1 MWIVRLALNRPYTFV
16 VMSLLIVVLSGVT
29 LMRMAVDIF
38 PEINIP
44 VVAVVWTYPGM
55 SPDEMEKRIVTIHE
69 RAMTTTVNDIE
80 HIESQSLAGVS
91 VIKVFFQPGAKIE
104 AAVAQVNAISNA
116 VLRVLPPGITPPFII
131 RFSASNVPILQMGLS
146 GEGLSEQQ
154 VYDLGQNFIRTR
166 LATVQ
171 GAQIPLPL
179 GGKPRQVMVDLDPQ
193 ALYANNLS
201 PSDVSN
207 AINAQNLI
215 LPAGTAKIGPRDYQI
230 QLNSSPDVIEALNDL
245 PIRHVGGA
253 TTYIRDV
260 AQVRDGAAVQTNI
273 VNKDGRRGSLLTIL
287 KSGGASTLDIVARVK
302 AAMPL
307 IQGSLPDALKTDFL
321 FDQSVFV
328 RHSIEG
334 VLHEAAIAATLTGLM
349 ILLFLGSWRS
359 TLIVTISIPL
369 SILISILL
377 LSALGHTINTMTL
390 GGLALAVGI
399 LVDDAT
405 VEIENIHRN
414 LAMGKPLRRAIL
426 DGAQQI
432 ATPAFVSTLA
442 ICIVFTPVAFLTG
455 AVQSLFV
462 PLGLAVVFAMMASYF
477 LSRTL
482 VPTMVNFLLGKEVE
496 LYRQNAHELE
506 EEGIHVEP
514 HEPEL
519 DEYGQPK
526 PPPKGDVFWW
536 IHRAFNVQFE
546 RLRGAYTGIL
556 AWALGHRAFVCA
568 SFATFVGGSLLLF
581 PDLGQDFFPAVDAG
595 QIRMH
600 IRAPAGTRLEET
612 EKLFTRVEA
621 VVRKTIPA
629 HELSTVL
636 SNIGLPS
643 NGINLAFGDST
654 TVGSADGEMLIAL
667 GHHHGPTAE
676 YVARLRK
683 TLEHDFPDAEF
694 FFQPAD
700 IVGQILNFGLA
711 APIDIQISGIRRDE
725 NYKVARAIER
735 EVAKIPGAVDVH
747 LHQIVDA
754 PTLRVNVDR
763 TRAEQVGMTQRDVAG
778 SLLVSLSS
786 SGQTAPNYWIDPK
799 NGVNYPVAVQT
810 PQYLIDSIE
819 ALNNTPV
826 LAPGRDTSQ
835 AQLLSNVADVER
847 GLAPAVVNHYNVQPV
862 FDVYANVQG
871 RDLGGVAADLEKVI
885 AEIAGPVDPAT
896 GLRTKLPKGSNLIVR
911 GQVESMRSS
920 FLGLAF
926 GLVFAV
932 LLVYLLM
939 VVNFQSWLDPFIIL
953 WALPGAVAGII
964 WMLFVTRTTINVPS
978 LMGAI
983 MCIGVATANSILMV
997 TFANGRRLQGDDA
1010 VAAALA
1016 AGRTRLRPVL
1026 MTALAMIIG
1035 MLPMSLGLGEGGEQN
1050 APLGRAVIGGLTVA
1064 TFATLLFV
1072 PVVYSLLRRKAPTH
1086 RNEED

>member
-1 MWIVRLALNRPYTFV
+1 MWIVKLALRRPYTFV
-16 VMSLLIVVLSGVT
+16 VMSLLIVVLSVVT
-29 LMRMAVDIF
+29 ILRMAVDIF

-55 SPDEMEKRIVTIHE
+55 SPEEMEKRIVTIHE
-69 RAMTTTVNDIE
+69 RGMTTTVNDIE

-116 VLRVLPPGITPPFII
+116 VLRVLPPGINPPFII
-131 RFSASNVPILQMGLS
+131 RFSASNVPILQMGIG

-154 VYDLGQNFIRTR
+154 LYDLGMNFLRTR

-201 PSDVSN
+201 PSDISD

-215 LPAGTAKIGPRDYQI
+215 LPAGSAKIGPREYQV
-230 QLNSSPDVIEALNDL
+230 QLNSSPGVIEALNDL
-245 PIRHVGGA
+245 PIRHAGGV
-253 TTYIRDV
+253 TTHIRDV
-260 AQVRDGAAVQTNI
+260 AQVRDGSAVQTNI
-273 VNKDGRRGSLLTIL
+273 VNKDGQRGSLLTIL

-307 IQGSLPDALKTDFL
+307 IKGSLPDALRTDFL

-369 SILISILL
+369 SILISILIL
-377 LSALGHTINTMTL
+377 AALGHTINTMTL

-414 LAMGKPLRRAIL
+414 LAMGKPLKRAIL
-426 DGAQQI
+426 DGAEQI
-432 ATPAFVSTLA
+432 AVPAFVSTLA
-442 ICIVFTPVAFLTG
+442 ICIVFIPVSFLTG

-462 PLGLAVVFAMMASYF
+462 PLGMAVVFAMMASYF

-482 VPTMVNFLLGKEVE
+482 VPTMVNYLLGREVE

-506 EEGIHVEP
+506 EEGIHVE
-514 HEPEL
+514 HAPEL
-519 DEYGQPK
+519 DEFGRPK
-526 PPPKGDVFWW
+526 PPARGDIFWRV
-536 IHRAFNVQFE
+536 HRAFNAQFE
-546 RLRGAYTGIL
+546 KFRGLYTNVLSWSL
-556 AWALGHRAFVCA
+556 AHRGFVCLA
-568 SFATFVGGSLLLF
+568 FACFVGGSSLLF
-581 PDLGQDFFPAVDAG
+581 GELGQDFFPAVDAG

-600 IRAPAGTRLEET
+600 VRAPAGTRLEET
-612 EKLFTRVEA
+612 EKLFNKVEA
-621 VVRKTIPA
+621 IVREEIPGREVATI
-629 HELSTVL
+629 L
-636 SNIGLPS
+636 SNIGLPA
-643 NGINLAFGDST
+643 NGINLAFGDSST
-654 TVGSADGEMLIAL
+654 IGAADGEMLIAL
-667 GHHHGPTAE
+667 GEHHGPTAD
-676 YVARLRK
+676 YVARLRR
-683 TLEHDFPDAEF
+683 TLKHEFPEAEF

-711 APIDIQISGIRRDE
+711 APIDIQISGNRRDE
-725 NYKVARAIER
+725 NYKIAREIEKAI
-735 EVAKIPGAVDVH
+735 AKVPGAVDVH

-754 PTLRVNVDR
+754 PQLMVNVDR
-763 TRAEQVGMTQRDVAG
+763 TRAEQVGMTQRDVAN

-786 SGQTAPNYWIDPK
+786 SGQTNPNYWIDPK

-810 PQYLIDSIE
+810 PPHLIDSIE
-819 ALNNTPV
+819 SLNNTPIV
-826 LAPGRDTSQ
+826 GPGGTRS
-835 AQLLSNVADVER
+835 AQLLTNVADVER
-847 GLAPAVVNHYNVQPV
+847 SLAPAVVNHHNIQPV
-862 FDVYANVQG
+862 FDVYASVQG
-871 RDLGGVAADLEKVI
+871 RDLGGVAADLEKEI
-885 AEIAGPVDPAT
+885 EKIAGPVDPST
-896 GLRTKLPKGSNLIVR
+896 GLRTKLPKGSNLVLR
-911 GQVESMRSS
+911 GQVMSMRTS
-920 FLGLAF
+920 FRGLAF

-964 WMLFVTRTTINVPS
+964 WMLFLTRTTINVPS

-997 TFANGRRLQGDDA
+997 TFANGRRLLGEDA
-1010 VAAALA
+1010 VTAALA
-1016 AGRTRLRPVL
+1016 AGRTRLRPVM

-1035 MLPMSLGLGEGGEQN
+1035 MLPMSLGAGEGGEQN
-1050 APLGRAVIGGLTVA
+1050 APLGRAVIGGLVVA
-1064 TFATLLFV
+1064 TFATLFFV
-1072 PVVYSLLRRKAPTH
+1072 PVVYSLLRRQPPKIQT
-1086 RNEED
+1086 EED

>member
-1 MWIVRLALNRPYTFV
+1 MWIVKLALRRPYTFV
-16 VMSLLIVVLSGVT
+16 VMSLLIVVLSVVT
-29 LMRMAVDIF
+29 ILRMPVDIF

-55 SPDEMEKRIVTIHE
+55 SPEEMEKRIVTVHE
-69 RAMTTTVNDIE
+69 RGMTTTVNDIE

-91 VIKVFFQPGAKIE
+91 VIKVFFQPGAKVE

-116 VLRVLPPGITPPFII
+116 VLRILPPGINPPFII
-131 RFSASNVPILQMGLS
+131 RFSASNVPILQMGIG

-154 VYDLGQNFIRTR
+154 LYDLGMNFIRTR

-179 GGKPRQVMVDLDPQ
+179 GGKPRQVMVDIDPQ

-201 PSDVSN
+201 PSDVSA

-215 LPAGTAKIGPRDYQI
+215 LPAGSAKIGPREYQV
-230 QLNSSPDVIEALNDL
+230 QLNSSPGVIEALNDL
-245 PIRHVGGA
+245 PIRHAGGV
-253 TTYIRDV
+253 TTHIRDV
-260 AQVRDGAAVQTNI
+260 AQVRDGSAVQTNI

-287 KSGGASTLDIVARVK
+287 KSSGASTLDIVARVK

-307 IQGSLPDALKTDFL
+307 IQGSLPDALRTDFL

-369 SILISILL
+369 SILISILIL
-377 LSALGHTINTMTL
+377 AALGHTINTMTL

-414 LAMGKPLRRAIL
+414 LAMGKPLKRAIL
-426 DGAQQI
+426 DGAEQI
-432 ATPAFVSTLA
+432 AVPAFVSTLA
-442 ICIVFTPVAFLTG
+442 ICIVFIPVSFLSG

-462 PLGLAVVFAMMASYF
+462 PLGMAVVFAMMASYF

-482 VPTMVNFLLGKEVE
+482 IPTMVNYLLGREVE

-514 HEPEL
+514 RAPEL
-519 DEYGQPK
+519 DEFGRPK
-526 PPPKGDVFWW
+526 PPAKGDVFWRV
-536 IHRAFNVQFE
+536 HRAFNVLFE
-546 RLRGAYTGIL
+546 KFRGVYTGLL
-556 AWALGHRAFVCA
+556 AWSLGHRGFVCVAFA
-568 SFATFVGGSLLLF
+568 SFVGGSSLLF
-581 PDLGQDFFPAVDAG
+581 GELGQDFFPAVDAG

-600 IRAPAGTRLEET
+600 VRAPAGTRLEET
-612 EKLFTRVEA
+612 EKLFNKVEEM
-621 VVRKTIPA
+621 VRKAIPKHEVETI
-629 HELSTVL
+629 L
-636 SNIGLPS
+636 SNIGLPA
-643 NGINLAFGDST
+643 NGINLAFGDSS
-654 TVGSADGEMLIAL
+654 TVGTADGEMLIAL

-676 YVARLRK
+676 YVASLRRSLK
-683 TLEHDFPDAEF
+683 HEFPEAEF

-711 APIDIQISGIRRDE
+711 APIDIQIAGNRRDE
-725 NYKVARAIER
+725 NYKIAREIEKAI
-735 EVAKIPGAVDVH
+735 AKVPGAVDVH
-747 LHQIVDA
+747 LHQVVDA
-754 PTLRVNVDR
+754 PQLMVNVDR
-763 TRAEQVGMTQRDVAG
+763 TRAEQVGMTQRDVAN

-810 PQYLIDSIE
+810 PPHLIDSIE
-819 ALNNTPV
+819 SLNNTPIV
-826 LAPGRDTSQ
+826 GPGGTQS
-835 AQLLSNVADVER
+835 AQLLANVADVER
-847 GLAPAVVNHYNVQPV
+847 GLAPGVVSHHNVQPV

-871 RDLGGVAADLEKVI
+871 RDLGGVAADLEKEI
-885 AEIAGPVDPAT
+885 DRIAGPVDPAT
-896 GLRTKLPKGSNLIVR
+896 GLRSKLPKGSNLVIR
-911 GQVESMRSS
+911 GQVMSMRTS
-920 FLGLAF
+920 FRGLAF

-964 WMLFVTRTTINVPS
+964 WMLFLSRTTINVPS

-997 TFANGRRLQGDDA
+997 TFANGRRLLGEDA
-1010 VAAALA
+1010 MTAALA
-1016 AGRTRLRPVL
+1016 AGRTRLRPVV

-1035 MLPMSLGLGEGGEQN
+1035 MLPMSLGAGEGGEQN
-1050 APLGRAVIGGLTVA
+1050 APLGRAVIGGLAVA
-1064 TFATLLFV
+1064 TFATLFFV
-1072 PVVYSLLRRKAPTH
+1072 PVIYSLLRRQAPKILT
-1086 RNEED
+1086 EED

>member
-1 MWIVRLALNRPYTFV
+1 MWIVRLALRRPYTFV

-29 LMRMAVDIF
+29 LLRMPIDIF

-55 SPDEMEKRIVTIHE
+55 APDEMEKRIVTIHE

-116 VLRVLPPGITPPFII
+116 VLKVLPPGITPPFII
-131 RFSASNVPILQMGLS
+131 RFSASNVPILQVGVG

-154 VYDLGQNFIRTR
+154 LYDLGQNFIRTR

-201 PSDVSN
+201 ASDISA

-215 LPAGTAKIGPRDYQI
+215 LPAGNAKIGPRDYQV
-230 QLNSSPDVIEALNDL
+230 QLNSSPDVLEALNEL

-253 TTYIRDV
+253 TVHIRDV

-273 VNKDGRRGSLLTIL
+273 VVKDGQRGSLLTIL
-287 KSGGASTLDIVARVK
+287 KAGGASTLDIVARVK

-307 IQGSLPDALKTDFL
+307 IKASLPDALKIDFL

-334 VLHEAAIAATLTGLM
+334 VLHEAAIAAVLTGLM

-369 SILISILL
+369 SILISILIL
-377 LSALGHTINTMTL
+377 AALGHTINTMTL

-414 LAMGKPLRRAIL
+414 LAMGKPLKRAIL
-426 DGAQQI
+426 DGAEQI
-432 ATPAFVSTLA
+432 AVPAFVSTLA
-442 ICIVFTPVAFLTG
+442 ICIVFIPVTFLSG
-455 AVQSLFV
+455 AAQSLFT
-462 PLGLAVVFAMMASYF
+462 PLGMAVAFAMMASYF

-482 VPTMVNFLLGKEVE
+482 VPTMVNGLLGKEVA
-496 LYRQNAHELE
+496 LYRQNTHELE
-506 EEGIHVEP
+506 EEGIHVE
-514 HEPEL
+514 HAPEL
-519 DEYGQPK
+519 DEFGQAK
-526 PPPKGDVFWW
+526 PPAKGDIFWR
-536 IHRAFNVQFE
+536 IHRAFNHQFE
-546 RLRGAYTGIL
+546 KVRGLYTGML
-556 AWALGHRAFVCA
+556 DWSLHHRWFVCLV
-568 SFATFVGGSLLLF
+568 FAGFVGGTSLLF
-581 PDLGQDFFPAVDAG
+581 PELGQDFFPTVDAG

-600 IRAPAGTRLEET
+600 IRAPSGTRLEET
-612 EKLFTRVEA
+612 ETLFTRVEE
-621 VVRKTIPA
+621 VVRKIIPA
-629 HELSTVL
+629 HEVATIL
-636 SNIGLPS
+636 SNIGLPA
-643 NGINLAFGDST
+643 NGINLAFGDSA
-654 TVGSADGEMLIAL
+654 TVGSADGEMLISL
-667 GHHHGPTAE
+667 HEEHGSTPAYIAE
-676 YVARLRK
+676 LRK
-683 TLEHDFPDAEF
+683 VLSHDFPEATF

-725 NYKVARAIER
+725 NYKVAREIEK

-754 PTLRVNVDR
+754 PKLQVNVDR
-763 TRAEQVGMTQRDVAG
+763 TRAEQVGLTQRDVAS

-786 SGQTAPNYWIDPK
+786 SGQVAPNYWIDPK

-810 PQYLIDSIE
+810 PQRLIDSIE
-819 ALNNTPV
+819 ALNNTPIIGPNGP
-826 LAPGRDTSQ
+826 ADS
-835 AQLLSNVADVER
+835 AQLLSNVADVDR
-847 GLAPAVVNHYNVQPV
+847 DVAPAVVNHYNVQPV
-862 FDVYANVQG
+862 FDVYASVQG

-885 AEIAGPVDPAT
+885 EKIAGPVDPQT
-896 GLRTKLPKGSNLIVR
+896 GIRTKLPKGSNLVLR
-911 GQVESMRSS
+911 GQVESMQSS
-920 FLGLAF
+920 FRGLAF

-964 WMLFVTRTTINVPS
+964 WMLYATQTTINVPS

-1010 VAAALA
+1010 LTAALA
-1016 AGRTRLRPVL
+1016 AGRTRFRPVL

-1035 MLPMSLGLGEGGEQN
+1035 MLPMSLGMGEGGEQN
-1050 APLGRAVIGGLTVA
+1050 APLGRAVIGGLSVA
-1064 TFATLLFV
+1064 TMATLFFV
-1072 PVVYSLLRRKAPTH
+1072 PVIYSLLRRKTPVLLT
-1086 RNEED
+1086 NED

>member
-1 MWIVRLALNRPYTFV
+1 M
-16 VMSLLIVVLSGVT
+16 LIVVLSGVT
-29 LMRMAVDIF
+29 LLRMPIDIF

-91 VIKVFFQPGAKIE
+91 VIKVFFQPGAKVE

-131 RFSASNVPILQMGLS
+131 RFSASNVPVLQVGV
-146 GEGLSEQQ
+146 GGDGLSEQEL
-154 VYDLGQNFIRTR
+154 YDIGQNFIRTR

-179 GGKPRQVMVDLDPQ
+179 GGKPRQVMVDLDPD

-201 PSDVSN
+201 PSDVSL

-215 LPAGTAKIGPRDYQI
+215 LPAGNAKIGPRDYQV
-230 QLNSSPDVIEALNDL
+230 QLNSSPDVLEALNEL
-245 PIRHVGGA
+245 PIRQVGAA
-253 TTYIRDV
+253 TIHIRDV
-260 AQVRDGAAVQTNI
+260 AQVRDGGAVQSNI
-273 VNKDGRRGSLLTIL
+273 IVKDGQRGSLLTIL
-287 KSGGASTLDIVARVK
+287 KAGGASTLDIVARVK

-307 IQGSLPDALKTDFL
+307 ILGSLPDSLKTDFL

-334 VLHEAAIAATLTGLM
+334 VLHEAAIAAVLTGLM

-369 SILISILL
+369 SILIAILIL
-377 LSALGHTINTMTL
+377 AALGHTINTMTL

-414 LAMGKPLRRAIL
+414 LAMGKPLKRAIL
-426 DGAQQI
+426 DGAEQI
-432 ATPAFVSTLA
+432 AVPAFVSTLA
-442 ICIVFTPVAFLTG
+442 ICIVFIPVSFLSG
-455 AVQSLFV
+455 AAQSLFT
-462 PLGLAVVFAMMASYF
+462 PLGMAVAFAMMASYF

-482 VPTMVNFLLGKEVE
+482 VPTMVNGLLGKEVE

-506 EEGIHVEP
+506 EEGIHVE
-514 HEPEL
+514 HTPEL
-519 DEYGQPK
+519 DEFGQPK
-526 PPPKGDVFWW
+526 PPAKGDLFWR
-536 IHRAFNVQFE
+536 IHRLFNRQFE
-546 RLRGAYTGIL
+546 KVRGQYTRLL
-556 AWALGHRAFVCA
+556 EWALGHRLLTCLVFA
-568 SFATFVGGSLLLF
+568 SFVGGTSLLF
-581 PDLGQDFFPAVDAG
+581 PELGQDFFPEVDAG

-600 IRAPAGTRLEET
+600 IRAPSGTRLEET
-612 EKLFTRVEA
+612 EKLFTQVEE
-621 VVRKTIPA
+621 VVRKTIPK
-629 HELSTVL
+629 HEVSTIL
-636 SNIGLPS
+636 SNIGLPA
-643 NGINLAFGDST
+643 NGINLAFGDSS

-667 GHHHGPTAE
+667 GEEHEPTGE
-676 YVARLRK
+676 YVAKLRK
-683 TLEHDFPDAEF
+683 ILPHQFPNASF

-711 APIDIQISGIRRDE
+711 APIDIQISGVRRDE
-725 NYKVARAIER
+725 NYKVARMIEQ
-735 EVAKIPGAVDVH
+735 EVARIPGAVDVH
-747 LHQIVDA
+747 LHQIVDS
-754 PTLRVNVDR
+754 PRLLVNVDR
-763 TRAEQVGMTQRDVAG
+763 TRAEQVGLTQRDVAN

-786 SGQTAPNYWIDPK
+786 SGQVSPNYWIDPK

-810 PQYLIDSIE
+810 PQRLIDSLE
-819 ALNNTPV
+819 ALNNTPII
-826 LAPGRDTSQ
+826 APNASTDS
-835 AQLLSNVADVER
+835 AQLLSNVADIDR
-847 GLAPAVVNHYNVQPV
+847 GVAPAVVNHYNVQPV
-862 FDVYANVQG
+862 FDVYASVQG
-871 RDLGGVAADLEKVI
+871 RDLGSVAAELDKVIEKV
-885 AEIAGPVDPAT
+885 AGPADPVT
-896 GLRTKLPKGSNLIVR
+896 GIRSKLPKGSNLVVR

-920 FLGLAF
+920 FQGLAF
-926 GLVFAV
+926 GLIFAV

-964 WMLFVTRTTINVPS
+964 WMLYATQTTISVPS

-997 TFANGRRLQGDDA
+997 TFANSRRLAGDSA
-1010 VAAALA
+1010 TAAALA
-1016 AGRTRLRPVL
+1016 AGKTRFRPVL
-1026 MTALAMIIG
+1026 MTAMAMIIG
-1035 MLPMSLGLGEGGEQN
+1035 MLPMSLGMGEGGEQN
-1050 APLGRAVIGGLTVA
+1050 APLGRAVIGGLSVA
-1064 TFATLLFV
+1064 TLTTLFIV
-1072 PVVYSLLRRKAPTH
+1072 PTIYSLLRRKAPVEYSD
-1086 RNEED
+1086 EEE

>member
-1 MWIVRLALNRPYTFV
+1 MWIVKLALRRPYTFV
-16 VMSLLIVVLSGVT
+16 VMSLLIVVLSVVT
-29 LMRMAVDIF
+29 INRMPVDIF

-55 SPDEMEKRIVTIHE
+55 SPEEMEKRIVTVHE
-69 RAMTTTVNDIE
+69 RGMTTTVNDIE
-80 HIESQSLAGVS
+80 HIESQSLAGIS

-116 VLRVLPPGITPPFII
+116 VLRVLPPGINPPFIV
-131 RFSASNVPILQMGLS
+131 RFSASNVPILQMGIG

-154 VYDLGQNFIRTR
+154 LYDLGYNFIRTR

-201 PSDVSN
+201 PADVSA

-215 LPAGTAKIGPRDYQI
+215 LPAGSAKIGPREYQV

-245 PIRHVGGA
+245 PIRHAGGV
-253 TTYIRDV
+253 TTHIRDV
-260 AQVRDGAAVQTNI
+260 AQVRDGSSVQTNI

-287 KSGGASTLDIVARVK
+287 KSGGASTLDIVARVR

-307 IQGSLPDALKTDFL
+307 IKGGLPDALRTDFL

-369 SILISILL
+369 SILISILIL
-377 LSALGHTINTMTL
+377 AAMGHTLNTMTL

-414 LAMGKPLRRAIL
+414 LAMGKPLKRAIL
-426 DGAQQI
+426 DGAEQI
-432 ATPAFVSTLA
+432 AVPAFVSTLA
-442 ICIVFTPVAFLTG
+442 ICIVFIPVSFLTG

-482 VPTMVNFLLGKEVE
+482 VPTMVNYLLGREVV

-506 EEGIHVEP
+506 EEGIHVEHTP
-514 HEPEL
+514 DL
-519 DEYGQPK
+519 DEFGQPK
-526 PPPKGDVFWW
+526 PPAKGDIFWRV
-536 IHRAFNVQFE
+536 HRAFNVQFE
-546 RLRGAYTGIL
+546 KLRSLYTGL
-556 AWALGHRAFVCA
+556 LSWALVHRGFVCVAFA
-568 SFATFVGGSLLLF
+568 SFVGGSSLLF
-581 PDLGQDFFPAVDAG
+581 GELGQDFFPAVDAG

-600 IRAPAGTRLEET
+600 IRAPTGTRLEET
-612 EKLFTRVEA
+612 EKLFNRVEA
-621 VVRKTIPA
+621 VVRATIPEREVA
-629 HELSTVL
+629 TIL

-643 NGINLAFGDST
+643 NGINLAFGDSST
-654 TVGSADGEMLIAL
+654 LGSADGEMLIAL
-667 GHHHGPTAE
+667 GEHHGPTAD

-683 TLEHDFPDAEF
+683 SLKHDFPDAEF

-711 APIDIQISGIRRDE
+711 APIDIQLSGPRRDE
-725 NYKVARAIER
+725 NYKIARRIEKAI
-735 EVAKIPGAVDVH
+735 AKIPGAVDVH
-747 LHQIVDA
+747 LHQLVDA
-754 PTLRVNVDR
+754 PQLMIKVDR
-763 TRAEQVGMTQRDVAG
+763 TRAEQIGMTQRDVAN

-786 SGQTAPNYWIDPK
+786 SGQTDPNYWIDPK

-810 PQYLIDSIE
+810 PQHLIDSIE
-819 ALNNTPV
+819 ALNNTPI
-826 LAPGRDTSQ
+826 LRPNSTQA
-835 AQLLSNVADVER
+835 AQLLSNVADLER
-847 GLAPAVVNHYNVQPV
+847 GLAPAVVNHHNIQPV

-871 RDLGGVAADLEKVI
+871 RDLGGVAADIEKEI
-885 AEIAGPVDPAT
+885 EEIAGPVDPAT
-896 GLRTKLPKGSNLIVR
+896 GIRTKLPRGSNLVIR
-911 GQVESMRSS
+911 GQVMSMRTS
-920 FLGLAF
+920 FQGLAF

-964 WMLFVTRTTINVPS
+964 WMLFLSRTTINVPS

-997 TFANGRRLQGDDA
+997 TFANGRRLLGEDA
-1010 VAAALA
+1010 VTAALA
-1016 AGRTRLRPVL
+1016 AGRTRLRPVA

-1035 MLPMSLGLGEGGEQN
+1035 MLPMSLGAGEGGEQN
-1050 APLGRAVIGGLTVA
+1050 APLGRAVIGGLAVA
-1064 TFATLLFV
+1064 TFATLFFV
-1072 PVVYSLLRRKAPTH
+1072 PVVYSVLRRKAPIIQT
-1086 RNEED
+1086 EED

>member
-1 MWIVRLALNRPYTFV
+1 MWIVRLALRRPYTFV
-16 VMSLLIVVLSGVT
+16 VMSLLIAVLSGVT
-29 LMRMAVDIF
+29 LLRMPIDIF

-131 RFSASNVPILQMGLS
+131 RFSASNVPILQVGVG

-154 VYDLGQNFIRTR
+154 LYDMGQNFIRTR

-201 PSDVSN
+201 PSDISL

-215 LPAGTAKIGPRDYQI
+215 LPAGNAKIGPRDYQVE
-230 QLNSSPDVIEALNDL
+230 LNSSPDVLEALNDL

-253 TTYIRDV
+253 TIHIRDV
-260 AQVRDGAAVQTNI
+260 AQVRDGAAVQSNI
-273 VNKDGRRGSLLTIL
+273 VVKDGQRGSLLTIL
-287 KSGGASTLDIVARVK
+287 KAGGASTLDIVARVK

-307 IQGSLPDALKTDFL
+307 IKASLPDALNIDFL

-334 VLHEAAIAATLTGLM
+334 VLHEAAIAAVLTGMM

-369 SILISILL
+369 SIMISILI

-390 GGLALAVGI
+390 GGLSLAVGI

-414 LAMGKPLRRAIL
+414 LAMGKPLKRAIL
-426 DGAQQI
+426 DGAEQI
-432 ATPAFVSTLA
+432 AVPAFVSTLA
-442 ICIVFTPVAFLTG
+442 ICIVFIPVTFLSG
-455 AVQSLFV
+455 AAQSLFT
-462 PLGLAVVFAMMASYF
+462 PLGMAVAFAMMASYF

-482 VPTMVNFLLGKEVE
+482 VPTMINGMLGKEVE

-506 EEGIHVEP
+506 EEGIHVEY
-514 HEPEL
+514 EPEL
-519 DEYGQPK
+519 DAFGQPK
-526 PPPKGDVFWW
+526 PPAKGDIFWR
-536 IHRAFNVQFE
+536 IHRAFNHQFE
-546 RLRGAYTGIL
+546 KVRSVYTRML
-556 AWALGHRAFVCA
+556 DWALSHRILICLGFA
-568 SFATFVGGSLLLF
+568 SFVGGTSLLF
-581 PDLGQDFFPAVDAG
+581 NELGQDFFPTVDAG

-600 IRAPAGTRLEET
+600 IRAPSGTRLEET

-621 VVRKTIPA
+621 AVRKIIPPHEVATI
-629 HELSTVL
+629 L
-636 SNIGLPS
+636 SNIGLPA
-643 NGINLAFGDST
+643 NGINLAFGDSA
-654 TVGSADGEMLIAL
+654 TVGSADGEMLVAL
-667 GHHHGPTAE
+667 HEHHGSTPE
-676 YVARLRK
+676 YLAKLRK
-683 TLEHDFPDAEF
+683 VLSHDFPEATF

-725 NYKVARAIER
+725 NYKVARAIEK

-754 PTLRVNVDR
+754 PKLQVNVDR
-763 TRAEQVGMTQRDVAG
+763 TRADQVGLTQRDVAN

-786 SGQTAPNYWIDPK
+786 SGQVSPNYWIDPK

-810 PQYLIDSIE
+810 PQRLIDSIE
-819 ALNNTPV
+819 ALNNTPII
-826 LAPGRDTSQ
+826 APGASANS
-835 AQLLSNVADVER
+835 AQLLINVADVDR
-847 GLAPAVVNHYNVQPV
+847 GVTTAVVNHYNVQPV
-862 FDVYANVQG
+862 FDVYASVQG
-871 RDLGGVAADLEKVI
+871 RDLGGVAADLDRVIEK
-885 AEIAGPVDPAT
+885 IAGPVEPKT
-896 GLRTKLPKGSNLIVR
+896 GIRTKLPKGSNLILR
-911 GQVESMRSS
+911 GQVESMKSS
-920 FLGLAF
+920 FKGLAF

-964 WMLFVTRTTINVPS
+964 WMLYATQTTINVPS

-997 TFANGRRLQGDDA
+997 TFANSRRHLGDDA
-1010 VAAALA
+1010 QTAALA
-1016 AGRTRLRPVL
+1016 AGKTRFRPVL
-1026 MTALAMIIG
+1026 MTAMAMIIG
-1035 MLPMSLGLGEGGEQN
+1035 MLPMSLGMGEGGEQN
-1050 APLGRAVIGGLTVA
+1050 APLGRAVIGGLSVA
-1064 TFATLLFV
+1064 TLATLFFV
-1072 PVVYSLLRRKAPTH
+1072 PVIYSLLRRKPPIVQTD
-1086 RNEED
+1086 ED